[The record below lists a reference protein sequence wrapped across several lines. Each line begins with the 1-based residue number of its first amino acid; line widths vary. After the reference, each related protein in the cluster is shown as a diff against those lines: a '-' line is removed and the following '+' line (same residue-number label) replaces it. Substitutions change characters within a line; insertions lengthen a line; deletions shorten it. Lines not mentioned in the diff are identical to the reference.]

1 MKSSSVYKPTIEPTI
16 NQQWDLLYPN
26 ARNYSR
32 PKESHALRI
41 LAAVSAFIK
50 LIESLFWLSL
60 LLEVTHNEVRN
71 TCFLNLIHNSMML
84 FEDYKL
90 YQIIL

>member
-1 MKSSSVYKPTIEPTI
+1 MKSSSVYKPTI
-16 NQQWDLLYPN
+16 NQQWDQLYPN

-32 PKESHALRI
+32 QKESHTLRI
-41 LAAVSAFIK
+41 IAAVSAFIK

-71 TCFLNLIHNSMML
+71 TSFINLKIHNYSI
-84 FEDYKL
+84 
-90 YQIIL
+90 Q